1 LTSGAKYDFEKDF
14 TKELNKEEKK
24 RSVKLKSLRDLK
36 NDDEETED
44 EQECKVQ

>member
-1 LTSGAKYDFEKDF
+1 MEIVYFLIFF
-14 TKELNKEEKK
+14 VEKK